1 MSEEVYSIP
10 LVKLAQEFS
19 LEEIV
24 IPDNYNDILITT
36 PEISRPGLALA
47 GFFEIFDAER
57 IQMIGNA
64 EHRYL
69 IGLEPEE
76 RRHRIVN
83 YIQARPVA
91 VLYTTALPVF
101 EEMAQEARKVGVPIL
116 RTEKKTSPIMAAMIG
131 SLNTHLAPRITRH
144 GVLVE
149 VYGEGM
155 LLLGDSGVGKSE
167 TAIELIK
174 RGHRLI
180 ADDAVEIKRVS
191 DKTLLGTAPEIIRH
205 YVELRGIGII
215 DEKSLYGVESVKD
228 TQNIDMVIKLE
239 DWDKDKEYDRLGL
252 EDRYTE
258 FLGNQVVCHNIPI
271 RPGRN
276 LAIIVE
282 SAAVNYR
289 QKKMGYNAAQEL
301 YNRVQA
307 NLGNK

>member
-167 TAIELIK
+167 TALELIQS
-174 RGHRLI
+174 R
-180 ADDAVEIKRVS
+180 
-191 DKTLLGTAPEIIRH
+191 
-205 YVELRGIGII
+205 
-215 DEKSLYGVESVKD
+215 
-228 TQNIDMVIKLE
+228 
-239 DWDKDKEYDRLGL
+239 
-252 EDRYTE
+252 
-258 FLGNQVVCHNIPI
+258 
-271 RPGRN
+271 
-276 LAIIVE
+276 
-282 SAAVNYR
+282 
-289 QKKMGYNAAQEL
+289 
-301 YNRVQA
+301 
-307 NLGNK
+307 

>member
-91 VLYTTALPVF
+91 VLYTTALPQGRRPHP
-101 EEMAQEARKVGVPIL
+101 AHG
-116 RTEKKTSPIMAAMIG
+116 EKDKPDHGCYDRITQYASCPPH
-131 SLNTHLAPRITRH
+131 NAPR
-144 GVLVE
+144 
-149 VYGEGM
+149 
-155 LLLGDSGVGKSE
+155 GVG
-167 TAIELIK
+167 
-174 RGHRLI
+174 
-180 ADDAVEIKRVS
+180 
-191 DKTLLGTAPEIIRH
+191 
-205 YVELRGIGII
+205 
-215 DEKSLYGVESVKD
+215 
-228 TQNIDMVIKLE
+228 
-239 DWDKDKEYDRLGL
+239 
-252 EDRYTE
+252 
-258 FLGNQVVCHNIPI
+258 
-271 RPGRN
+271 
-276 LAIIVE
+276 
-282 SAAVNYR
+282 
-289 QKKMGYNAAQEL
+289 
-301 YNRVQA
+301 
-307 NLGNK
+307 